1 MGECYNEPMWT
12 YNVRVCNYTQTT
24 KFDSDIANLRVGDY
38 VIVEL
43 ETGAEWGTIAAAGV
57 AKKNHDKELAH
68 ILRQATPKDTS
79 QINLLIKSATYAE
92 QKATELVTKLKLD
105 MKIMSA
111 HYTFDASKVVIFF
124 AAEQRVDFRELV
136 RLLAGTLRTRIE
148 LRQVGARDEVKAL
161 GALGPCGQECCCKR
175 FCHHYP
181 EVSIK
186 MAKKQNV
193 TLNPDKINGI
203 CGRLKCCLSYEQE
216 KWYNY

>member
-1 MGECYNEPMWT
+1 MRT

-24 KFDSDIANLRVGDY
+24 KFDSDLENLNIGDY

-43 ETGAEWGTIAAAGV
+43 ETGAEWGTV
-57 AKKNHDKELAH
+57 ASTGIPKKRNAKEYAH

-79 QINLLIKSATYAE
+79 QINLLIKSAKYAE
-92 QKATELVTKLKLD
+92 QKAAELVAKLKLD

-111 HYTFDASKVVIFF
+111 HYSFDAAKVVIFF

-136 RLLAGTLRTRIE
+136 RNLAGTLRTRIE
-148 LRQVGARDEVKAL
+148 LRQIGARDEVKAL
-161 GALGPCGQECCCKR
+161 GAIGPCGQECCCKR

-186 MAKKQNV
+186 MAKRQNI

-216 KWYNY
+216 KWYHIDD